1 MIAIG
6 IAYSGDSVAI
16 HTAIRVARQLRY
28 RIFMC
33 LEDEARAPVHVLQT
47 ALLVNHFSRSYG
59 DSRQFDSGQVSLFAS
74 SWSTLVIDSTPESVH
89 HEM

>member
-6 IAYSGDSVAI
+6 IAYSGDGLAI
-16 HTAIRVARQLRY
+16 HTAIRITRQLRY

-33 LEDEARAPVHVLQT
+33 LEDEARAPISVLQT

-59 DSRQFDSGQVSLFAS
+59 DSRQFDSGQVRLLS
-74 SWSTLVIDSTPESVH
+74 H
-89 HEM
+89 RG